1 MTDKEFL
8 QALGMELRVARIRQ
22 KLTTQQL
29 ADKTGLSSACI
40 GQVERGQNDTHILTY
55 KRIAGALGVELS
67 TIIK

>member
-22 KLTTQQL
+22 KLSIQQL
-29 ADKTGLSSACI
+29 SDKTGLSKDCI
-40 GQVERGQNDTHILTY
+40 GDIELGKNDSHILTY

-67 TIIK
+67 AIMQ